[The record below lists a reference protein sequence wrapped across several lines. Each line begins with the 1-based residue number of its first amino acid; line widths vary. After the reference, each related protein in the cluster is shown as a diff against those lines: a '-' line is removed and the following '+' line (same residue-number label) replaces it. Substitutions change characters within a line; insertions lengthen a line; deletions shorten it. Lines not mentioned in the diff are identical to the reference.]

1 MKPFAALAFATAL
14 IAASPAL
21 AAVSPGD
28 AANTLGATISDLQA
42 GSPDYNSMTPAIA
55 DAVRAHPDV
64 AQQLAA
70 LGPVTS
76 MVAVSKTNPFTFVV
90 TFESGVV
97 MNWAISFDGSG
108 KINRLDAT
116 GK

>member
-1 MKPFAALAFATAL
+1 MKPFVALALAAALAT
-14 IAASPAL
+14 ASPAL
-21 AAVSPGD
+21 ALSPSGAE
-28 AANTLGATISDLQA
+28 AALRSTITDLQN
-42 GSPDYNSMTPAIA
+42 GSPDFSTMTPAIA
-55 DAVRAHPDV
+55 EDVRAHPDV

-70 LGPVTS
+70 LGPPTII
-76 MVAVSKTNPFTFVV
+76 VAVSKTNPFTFVV

-97 MNWAISFDGSG
+97 MNWAISFDGAG

>member
-1 MKPFAALAFATAL
+1 MKLFGLLALVAALATAG
-14 IAASPAL
+14 PAL
-21 AAVSPGD
+21 AVSPGE
-28 AANTLGATISDLQA
+28 AANMLSATISDLQGA
-42 GSPDYNSMTPAIA
+42 TPNYGSMTPGVAEN
-55 DAVRAHPDV
+55 VRANPGV
-64 AQQLAA
+64 AEKLAA
-70 LGPVTS
+70 LGPIRT

-97 MNWAISFDGSG
+97 MNWAISFDAAG

>member
-1 MKPFAALAFATAL
+1 MKPFAALALAVAL
-14 IAASPAL
+14 IAAGPAL
-21 AAVSPGD
+21 AVSPGD
-28 AANTLGATISDLQA
+28 AATRLGATISDLQS
-42 GSPDYNSMTPAIA
+42 GNPDFGSMTPAIA
-55 DAVRAHPDV
+55 DEVRSHPDIG
-64 AQQLAA
+64 QKLAA
-70 LGPVTS
+70 LGPATS

-97 MNWAISFDGSG
+97 MNWAISFDDAG